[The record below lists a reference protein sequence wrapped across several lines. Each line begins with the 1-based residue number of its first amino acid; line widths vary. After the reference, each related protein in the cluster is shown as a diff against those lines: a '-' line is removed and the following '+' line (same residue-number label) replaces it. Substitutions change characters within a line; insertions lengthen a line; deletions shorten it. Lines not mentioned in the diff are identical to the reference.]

1 LIGSRDN
8 ECIEKAFPDEGEG
21 RTMSPL
27 WRSSL
32 KRNFLVG
39 SVLASALFLVGCPK
53 PLQPTNQP
61 IQTPIAKKSSL
72 PDELAPPAAWYD
84 LGPKTAAPAATEAV
98 LDKGRDLYL
107 EKCAVCHG
115 DSGGGDGPYAN
126 QTPFLPRDFRQ
137 GIFKI
142 RSTPTGSLPTD
153 ADLFRTI
160 TRGVPG
166 GGMPG
171 MLELSEEERWA
182 LVRYTQELTVADEAD
197 ERREPIFIPEPTAQ
211 DAAAA
216 ARGRAVYLLLDCR
229 NCHGIKGDATGLRSK
244 DLLDDWGKPI
254 RVTNLT
260 QPWPYKGGS
269 TPRDLYRTLVAGLD
283 GSPMPPYDTNTRFL
297 FSKKD
302 FTANWQDAF
311 SRELSKDALAEIK
324 TFIDTLP
331 ESTPKSEADKKKMAE
346 GYRYDLIAYIR
357 ANFPRKVKE

>member
-1 LIGSRDN
+1 
-8 ECIEKAFPDEGEG
+8 
-21 RTMSPL
+21 MMPL
-27 WRSSL
+27 WRSFL
-32 KRNFLVG
+32 KPNFLLHYIFTGVI
-39 SVLASALFLVGCPK
+39 FMVGCSK
-53 PLQPTNQP
+53 PQPQNPSTK
-61 IQTPIAKKSSL
+61 TPSATKKNPL
-72 PDELAPPAAWYD
+72 PDELPPSPSWFEA
-84 LGPKTAAPAATEAV
+84 GPKTAAPAATEAV
-98 LDKGRDLYL
+98 LERGRALYL
-107 EKCAVCHG
+107 SECATCHG

-126 QTPFLPRDFRQ
+126 QTPFPPRDFRQ

-171 MLELSEEERWA
+171 MSKLSEEEKWS
-182 LVRYTQELTVADEAD
+182 LVRYTQELTVSDEAD
-197 ERREPIFIPEPTAQ
+197 ERRDPISIPEPTTQ

-229 NCHGIKGDATGLRSK
+229 NCHGLKGDATGLRSK
-244 DLLDDWGKPI
+244 ELIDDWGKPI

-283 GSPMPPYDTNTRFL
+283 GSPMPAYDTDTRFL
-297 FSKKD
+297 FAKKD
-302 FTANWQDAF
+302 FAANWQVAF
-311 SRELSKDALAEIK
+311 ARDLPKDAIAEIK
-324 TFIDTLP
+324 AFIDTLP
-331 ESTPKSEADKKKMAE
+331 DSTPKAEADKKKMAD

-357 ANFPRKVKE
+357 ATFPRKVKE